1 MPYKLHR
8 RLGLWRKLCS
18 EGVRVPPSDTA
29 FSRSFVSNFD
39 VCSPVTASGA
49 RGVPSASAHIQ
60 WCRSCLWMSLQ
71 QLIQSLFSQE
81 KLCSCDI
88 WPRPWSAW
96 GWRQQCRHQKVDFG
110 CLHLQPLPKFPVIF
124 WPPPGVIWRHS
135 CPQAPDCL
143 CGFPLLSFFFFFQI
157 PNFFWLKSKLLQL
170 FVGLTFSVADWQAGS
185 RSCWCVL
192 SACVFY
198 WQLRAKMAER
208 LIWTQL

>member
-29 FSRSFVSNFD
+29 FSRSFVSNSD

-81 KLCSCDI
+81 RLGSCDI

-96 GWRQQCRHQKVDFG
+96 GWRQQCRHQTVDFG
-110 CLHLQPLPKFPVIF
+110 CLHLQPLPKFPVTF

-143 CGFPLLSFFFFFQI
+143 CGFPLLSFFFFFCTN
-157 PNFFWLKSKLLQL
+157 PQL
-170 FVGLTFSVADWQAGS
+170 FLTKVQTPPALCRIDLFGGRLTGRLTLLLVCVVGV
-185 RSCWCVL
+185 CVL
-192 SACVFY
+192 LA
-198 WQLRAKMAER
+198 AES
-208 LIWTQL
+208 